1 MNTRQGFV
9 LKAQKLAEQLVAVSD
24 MTDDSIKLDF
34 KTLEIELNQLVK
46 QWQNAGQVDRGVYQ
60 EINHQFN
67 LILQPVKSAIKAFH
81 QENRTAKQAL
91 ISRAEKLLND
101 EDVFSAV
108 KEVKALQTQW
118 RNIGYAGQKIENKLW
133 QSFRKINDDIFAKRE
148 QQSVLEK
155 SLSTAKVAEL
165 EAALKTLEENFSQAT
180 QLNDLQQYAQALQ
193 TLHQEVVQQKPK
205 MPALEKQII
214 AKDKTVANKIVDCKT
229 AIEKQQ
235 WNYLFATLEQ
245 ATTTQQDFTEQID
258 YQQLSVYWQK
268 KLKELTNKTRHVNRE
283 EATLELEILSGLPSP
298 SDLQQRR
305 MAVQVKLMQVQ
316 MSSGVSIDLPAKFSQ
331 WLMLGQFTQQDVDLL
346 ARIKP
351 VFQ

>member
-1 MNTRQGFV
+1 M
-9 LKAQKLAEQLVAVSD
+9 
-24 MTDDSIKLDF
+24 
-34 KTLEIELNQLVK
+34 
-46 QWQNAGQVDRGVYQ
+46 
-60 EINHQFN
+60 
-67 LILQPVKSAIKAFH
+67 
-81 QENRTAKQAL
+81 
-91 ISRAEKLLND
+91 
-101 EDVFSAV
+101 
-108 KEVKALQTQW
+108 
-118 RNIGYAGQKIENKLW
+118 
-133 QSFRKINDDIFAKRE
+133 
-148 QQSVLEK
+148 
-155 SLSTAKVAEL
+155 
-165 EAALKTLEENFSQAT
+165 
-180 QLNDLQQYAQALQ
+180 
-193 TLHQEVVQQKPK
+193 QQKPK

-214 AKDKTVANKIVDCKT
+214 AKDKAVANKIVDCKT

-245 ATTTQQDFTEQID
+245 ATTTQQDFTEQVD

-305 MAVQVKLMQVQ
+305 MAVQVKLMQAQ